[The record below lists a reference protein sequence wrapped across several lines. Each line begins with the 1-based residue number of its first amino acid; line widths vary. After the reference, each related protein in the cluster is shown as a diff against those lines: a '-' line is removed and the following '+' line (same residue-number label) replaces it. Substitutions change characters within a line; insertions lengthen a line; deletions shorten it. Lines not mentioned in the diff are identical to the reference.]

1 MVSARLPPVGA
12 LFFWHVPAAWAIENR
27 IYFVSI
33 EAANSQDLSASYGI
47 PTDCHPKITCLFD
60 YWLSI
65 RPAAG
70 VLPGRQHF
78 DPREIHRLLNG
89 IALIDVV
96 HDPLRFRMRLVGT
109 HIAEFRGCDRTGE
122 WMDEAFPGFPGTD
135 AHRQY
140 IEAVETGTPRWVF
153 GPASVSREGNRE
165 RILLPLASDGRRV
178 DMLLVL
184 LLYMPVR
191 KDIPGG

>member
-1 MVSARLPPVGA
+1 MG
-12 LFFWHVPAAWAIENR
+12 HMPATGAIENR
-27 IYFVSI
+27 VRFVST
-33 EAANSQDLSASYGI
+33 EAANSQDLSASLSI
-47 PTDCHPKITCLFD
+47 PADCHPKIRGLFD

-65 RPAAG
+65 HPAAG
-70 VLPGRQHF
+70 ALPGRQHF
-78 DPREIHRLLNG
+78 DPREIGGLLNG

-109 HIAEFRGCDRTGE
+109 HIVEFRGCDRTGE

-140 IEAVETGTPRWVF
+140 IEVVETGTPRWVF

-178 DMLLVL
+178 DMLLAL
-184 LLYMPVR
+184 LLYIPER
-191 KDIPGG
+191 KYIPGG